1 MTSYCRIVSLKI
13 SSDILSQLL
22 NHLLFREPRNNYI
35 HIHIYPKEYF
45 FNGKKRNL
53 DGNDSE

>member
-22 NHLLFREPRNNYI
+22 NHLPKDRISKRTLFQWEETKFRWQRFRITSNCTNR
-35 HIHIYPKEYF
+35 K
-45 FNGKKRNL
+45 L
-53 DGNDSE
+53 